1 MPIHVEIVSQE
12 RIVFTEPAAD
22 MVLIPASEGVM
33 GVLPHHAPVLTTL
46 GVGELIVRKGQ
57 AEEIF
62 AVVGGVVDVRP
73 DKVIILA
80 DIAESAY
87 ALNVA
92 AAEQARADAE
102 KLLHEGIPP
111 EQQQEATVAL
121 RRASLE
127 LKLSRKLQ
135 QRAPVLRIM
144 DKNDEK

>member
-1 MPIHVEIVSQE
+1 MPIQVEIVSQE

-46 GVGELIVRKGQ
+46 GVGELIVRKGN

-73 DKVIILA
+73 DKIIILA
-80 DIAESAY
+80 DIAESAF

-102 KLLHEGIPP
+102 KLLREGIPP
-111 EQQQEATVAL
+111 DQQQEATVAL

>member
-1 MPIHVEIVSQE
+1 MPIQVEIVSQE

-33 GVLPHHAPVLTTL
+33 GVLPRHAPVLTTL
-46 GVGELIVRKGQ
+46 GVGELVVRKGQ

-73 DKVIILA
+73 DKIIILA
-80 DIAESAY
+80 DIAESAF

-102 KLLHEGIPP
+102 KLLREGIPP
-111 EQQQEATVAL
+111 DQQQEATVAL

-135 QRAPVLRIM
+135 QRAPVLRIV
-144 DKNDEK
+144 DENGEK